1 MKDQRLLK
9 ILFGGLLTVIL
20 AASLAAQNQPTPPG
34 PRGQT
39 PPPQPGR
46 GDTSAITAAPSSNFL
61 NTAIEINQ
69 AEVELGQL
77 VFGPSIS
84 QERLV
89 PRTSVALSLVF
100 VPQGL
105 LNTTR

>member
-1 MKDQRLLK
+1 M
-9 ILFGGLLTVIL
+9 F
-20 AASLAAQNQPTPPG
+20 
-34 PRGQT
+34 
-39 PPPQPGR
+39 
-46 GDTSAITAAPSSNFL
+46 
-61 NTAIEINQ
+61 
-69 AEVELGQL
+69 EVELGQL